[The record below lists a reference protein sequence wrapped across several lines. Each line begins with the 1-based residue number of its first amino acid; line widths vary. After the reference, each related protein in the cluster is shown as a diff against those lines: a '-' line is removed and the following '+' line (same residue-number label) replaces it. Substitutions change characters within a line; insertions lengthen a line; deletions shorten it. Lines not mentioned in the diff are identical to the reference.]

1 MPFLA
6 ILTCVPCSWIDKSFG
21 IHPENSTWH
30 RDLIDSGQGANRR
43 QWKIHEMIALEVTA
57 AHALRL
63 ASLPEEPLD
72 EFSDE
77 AIS

>member
-1 MPFLA
+1 
-6 ILTCVPCSWIDKSFG
+6 
-21 IHPENSTWH
+21 
-30 RDLIDSGQGANRR
+30 
-43 QWKIHEMIALEVTA
+43 MIALEVTA